1 LLHKKVDITTLAEK
15 FNANEGYLNVALR
28 GLCSQGWLNQH
39 VDNQKNSITFEINDT
54 SEIAFNHFFL
64 YEEAV
69 DLLNLSVNY
78 HPRKFM
84 MAPFLKL
91 ESIYK
96 KHKQNFGLELS
107 ENRLKRTIQEQILT
121 HIEGIIVGPTIVHL
135 GISGM
140 FHKYFMETRLNLKN
154 FIRITRTLNDCSI
167 FWLIG
172 WFKIINDSY
181 EFTEYGCFLQKE
193 QVLMA
198 SPFLTFQHSENWMIL
213 SLETH

>member
-78 HPRKFM
+78 HPRK
-84 MAPFLKL
+84 
-91 ESIYK
+91 IYDGSFFK
-96 KHKQNFGLELS
+96 
-107 ENRLKRTIQEQILT
+107 
-121 HIEGIIVGPTIVHL
+121 VG
-135 GISGM
+135 
-140 FHKYFMETRLNLKN
+140 KYL
-154 FIRITRTLNDCSI
+154 
-167 FWLIG
+167 
-172 WFKIINDSY
+172 
-181 EFTEYGCFLQKE
+181 
-193 QVLMA
+193 
-198 SPFLTFQHSENWMIL
+198 
-213 SLETH
+213 